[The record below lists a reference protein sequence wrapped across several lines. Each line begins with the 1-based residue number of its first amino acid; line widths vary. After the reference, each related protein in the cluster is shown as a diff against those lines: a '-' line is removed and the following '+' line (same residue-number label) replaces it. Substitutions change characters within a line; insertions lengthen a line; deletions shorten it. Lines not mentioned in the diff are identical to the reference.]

1 MEELQGYFEFDRSR
15 QHEHAFLYPLL
26 SRESI
31 YALAHDQGF
40 NRSIFLENPIYNNKS
55 SSLIVKRL
63 IARMYEQNPLGIC
76 PNYCTQN
83 PFLGHNKN
91 LYSQLISEGFADIGE
106 IPIFIQ
112 LVSSLEGKEIAKSL
126 NLRSMQS
133 LFPFLEDECSHLHF
147 LSDVLIPHPAH
158 LEILVEA
165 LRYWVKD
172 APFLH
177 FLRFFLYQSCSCNSL
192 IIPKSSS
199 SFFSKKKLRLF
210 LFLYN
215 SHVCEYESILLFLR
229 NKSSHLRSTSFGSFI
244 ERILFYKKM
253 EGLVST
259 FAKKFERILVFF
271 NDPFIHYVRY
281 QGKYILILKDK
292 DRPLLMN
299 KWKDYLIKLWEC
311 HFYLWSQPGKVHI
324 NKLSQHSLNF
334 MGYILSVQP
343 TPLVVWSQVLENYF
357 LIDNAMN
364 KVETIIPT
372 FYLIGSLAK
381 AKFCNPLG
389 QPISKPTWADSSDSD
404 IIDRFV
410 RMCRNLSHYH
420 SGSSKKKGL
429 YRVKYI
435 LRLSCVKTLS
445 RKHKSTVRAFL
456 KKSGSAL
463 LEEFIN
469 EEEQALSLIFSRASS
484 PWRKFS
490 SKLRVWYLDIL
501 YINDLINQE

>member
-1 MEELQGYFEFDRSR
+1 MEELQEYFEFDRSW
-15 QHEHAFLYPLL
+15 QHPFLYPLIY
-26 SRESI
+26 RESI
-31 YALAHDQGF
+31 YALAHDHGL
-40 NRSIFLENPIYNNKS
+40 NRSILLENASYDNKS
-55 SSLIVKRL
+55 SSLSVKRL
-63 IARMYEQNPLGIC
+63 IARMYQQNPLVIC
-76 PNYCTQN
+76 PNDSNQN
-83 PFLGHNKN
+83 PFLGYNN
-91 LYSQLISEGFADIGE
+91 NCSSQMISEGFADIAE
-106 IPIFIQ
+106 IPLFLQ

-133 LFPFLEDECSHLHF
+133 IFPFLEDECFHCHF
-147 LSDVLIPHPAH
+147 VSDVLIPHPAH

-177 FLRFFLYQSCSCNSL
+177 FLRFFLYQDWSCNSL
-192 IIPKSSS
+192 IIPKSPS
-199 SFFSKKKLRLF
+199 SFFSKKNARLF

-229 NKSSHLRSTSFGSFI
+229 KKSSDLRSTSFRSFL

-253 EGLVST
+253 EVLVSI
-259 FAKKFERILVFF
+259 FANHFKRILLFF

-281 QGKYILILKDK
+281 QGKYILILKD
-292 DRPLLMN
+292 RPLLMN
-299 KWKDYLIKLWEC
+299 KWKDYLIKLWQC
-311 HFYLWSQPGKVHI
+311 YFYVWSQPGRVHI

-343 TPLVVWSQVLENYF
+343 IPLVVRSQVLENVF
-357 LIDNAMN
+357 LIDNPMN
-364 KVETIIPT
+364 KVQTIIPT
-372 FYLIGSLAK
+372 FYLIGSLVK
-381 AKFCNPLG
+381 AKFCNLLG

-435 LRLSCVKTLS
+435 LRLSCVKTLA

-469 EEEQALSLIFSRASS
+469 EEEQALSLILSRAPS
-484 PWRKFS
+484 PWRRLSYKV
-490 SKLRVWYLDIL
+490 RVWYLDIL